1 MEQTEYEQMYRVEA
15 IHWWF
20 ISRRSLAAALLEKW
34 GGLEATGR
42 VLDVGCGTGGNL
54 EFLAGSGAGFGID
67 ISPLAL
73 NLARRR
79 RLPALAQA
87 SALSLP
93 FASERFGLVTA
104 FDVFYH
110 RWIADDSQAIR
121 ECYRVLQP
129 GGYLLLTDSAL
140 PVLWSPHDEVY
151 YARQRYTLAEVKQ
164 KLVESGFRVCACSYM
179 RSLLLPLLAGS
190 RLMMRWLPVKPSSE
204 LQLPPAWLN
213 QTLIHVH
220 SLERM
225 WLCRG
230 GTFPV
235 GSSLVCLVQKS

>member
-1 MEQTEYEQMYRVEA
+1 MKQTEYEQMYRVEEA
-15 IHWWF
+15 HWWF
-20 ISRRSLAAALLEKW
+20 ISRRSLAAALLKKW
-34 GGLEATGR
+34 KDGQEAGP

-54 EFLAGSGAGFGID
+54 EFLAGNSAGFGID

-79 RLPALAQA
+79 RLPGLVQA

-93 FASERFGLVTA
+93 FAGETFSLVTA

-110 RWIADDSQAIR
+110 RWIADDNQAIR
-121 ECYRVLQP
+121 ECYRVLRP
-129 GGYLLLTDSAL
+129 GGHLLLTDSAL
-140 PVLWSPHDEVY
+140 PGLWSPHDEVY

-164 KLVESGFRVCACSYM
+164 KLVESGFHVCVCSYM

-190 RLMMRWLPVKPSSE
+190 RLMMRWFPVNPSSE
-204 LQLPPAWLN
+204 LRLPPAWLN
-213 QTLIHVH
+213 QALIGVH
-220 SLERM
+220 SLERL
-225 WLCRG
+225 WLNRG
-230 GTFPV
+230 GTLPI